1 MHQVKFA
8 ISRPCLQI
16 RRFPGQKTQ
25 TCLCWTQKVRMKTR
39 KKRRR
44 VATKE
49 AKWMMEEEE
58 VKM

>member
-16 RRFPGQKTQ
+16 RGFPGQKTQ
-25 TCLCWTQKVRMKTR
+25 ICLCWIQKVRMKTR

-49 AKWMMEEEE
+49 AKWMMEEE